1 MNFIF
6 VRQIPVGISV
16 STVDVIV
23 TSSITMSRT
32 ALRIPRTK
40 DLRSVTMIP
49 AQEAGSDYQ
58 NVNHL
63 YQAMFSLWSAWRTS
77 DSLA

>member
-6 VRQIPVGISV
+6 VRQIPVGINV
-16 STVDVIV
+16 STVDVIIIF
-23 TSSITMSRT
+23 SITMSRT
-32 ALRIPRTK
+32 ALPIPRTK

-63 YQAMFSLWSAWRTS
+63 YQAMLSLWSAWRTS